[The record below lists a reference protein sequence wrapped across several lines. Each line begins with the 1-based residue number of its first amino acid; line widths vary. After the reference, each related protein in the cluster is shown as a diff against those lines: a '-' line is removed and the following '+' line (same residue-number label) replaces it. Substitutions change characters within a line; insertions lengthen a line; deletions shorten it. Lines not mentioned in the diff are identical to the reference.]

1 MGDGGTG
8 EVLRVFGCKQPTT
21 VSCNLEN
28 APFVSDGSS
37 YLMKKKI
44 ISGILLYILPWDVF
58 IYLVTLFGIPVLFV
72 IIRYLQSN
80 EMERLSPCRGSMFYN
95 FPI

>member
-37 YLMKKKI
+37 YLMKKKNYIGNI
-44 ISGILLYILPWDVF
+44 IIHITLGCFYLFSYF
-58 IYLVTLFGIPVLFV
+58 IRNTCFVRNNSLFTK
-72 IIRYLQSN
+72 
-80 EMERLSPCRGSMFYN
+80 
-95 FPI
+95 